1 MRQEPFIRYGQ
12 ALQAIALVLLLLPV
26 LSQLLPATGFGILIA
41 LNLRKEQKL
50 KRRRLISLSLL
61 AIWGANQLIAGSAGW
76 LEAATNLV
84 WLLAALRLLEAND
97 RKNIGG
103 SGLLLL
109 LAIGLAGLQANSLAA
124 SLLAAIAALLVL
136 CSLLGV
142 QQGAQKLKVALF
154 SQAIALLS
162 LALPLAG
169 GLFLLAPRLP
179 ALWQLP
185 GANSAITG
193 LSDELDPGSIA
204 SLVQNDSEAAIL
216 QLRNLQLPPAESRY
230 WRVRVL
236 SDFDGRRWQPGAIAA
251 IEINTKPASKNPQQ
265 QRWIMQGPSRKTLPW
280 AGFGTPEN
288 PKQKINRNGELLK
301 ADDGP
306 YVLVKGNKKPNWL
319 SQAPTANESQWP
331 KSSNPQLEALGTQWK
346 LQYPSPNQ
354 RLDAAFRW
362 FKAQG
367 FEYTLRPGLMPIK
380 APLDAV
386 LFEQKRGFCE
396 HYAAAFAALMRA
408 AGIPARVVIGY
419 QGGEWQPAAG
429 QLQILQRD
437 AHAWVELWLP
447 AGEWRTVDPTAW
459 IAPDRISQGVS
470 ASLNASDR
478 NQLGRPVLG
487 WFNQL
492 LAPWQKLDQGWGDW
506 VMGFDRAK
514 QNLLLEKWLGPEASY
529 RALQILAGG
538 LCGLLFLGISLL
550 WRQRWQQKGDKAKQE
565 LNRLLRYLAKH
576 QLQPNAGETL
586 SAFIERAYKQEVKLK
601 PELIKFQEA
610 YYRLRFNA
618 NCDKKTEQERLRS
631 AIKTLKHLRFSPQG
645 KAQSPP

>member
-26 LSQLLPATGFGILIA
+26 ISQLLPATGFGILVA
-41 LNLRKEQKL
+41 LILRKEQQL

-61 AIWGANQLIAGSAGW
+61 AIWGANQLIAGAAGW
-76 LEAATNLV
+76 LEAASNLV

-109 LAIGLAGLQANSLAA
+109 LALGLAGLQANGLAA
-124 SLLAAIAALLVL
+124 SLLAAISALFVL

-142 QQGAQKLKVALF
+142 QQGAQQLKVALF
-154 SQAIALLS
+154 GQAIALLS
-162 LALPLAG
+162 LALPLAA
-169 GLFLLAPRLP
+169 GLFLLTPRLP
-179 ALWQLP
+179 ALWQMP
-185 GANSAITG
+185 DANGASTG

-204 SLVQNDSEAAIL
+204 SLVQNDSAAALL
-216 QLRNLQLPPAESRY
+216 QLNGIQLPPPEARY

-236 SDFDGRRWQPGAIAA
+236 NSFNGRSWQPGPTASL
-251 IEINTKPASKNPQQ
+251 EINPLPVLASKQQ
-265 QRWIMQGPSRKTLPW
+265 QRWIFEGTKRQTLPW
-280 AGFGTPEN
+280 PGIGTPQN
-288 PKQKINRNGELLK
+288 RNQKINRNGELLK
-301 ADDGP
+301 AGDGP
-306 YVLVKGNKKPNWL
+306 YVLLKSNKKPSW
-319 SQAPTANESQWP
+319 QTQPPITIESQWP
-331 KSSNPQLEALGTQWK
+331 LGSNPQLEALGTQWK
-346 LQYPSPNQ
+346 LQYQTPNQ
-354 RLDAAFRW
+354 RVAAAYRW
-362 FKAQG
+362 LKAQG

-380 APLDAV
+380 GSLDAV
-386 LFEQKRGFCE
+386 LFEKKRGFCE

-447 AGEWRTVDPTAW
+447 PGEWRTVDPTAW

-470 ASLNASDR
+470 ASLNESDR
-478 NQLGRPVLG
+478 NQLGRPALG

-506 VMGFDRAK
+506 VMEFDRAK

-529 RALQILAGG
+529 RALQILASG
-538 LCGLLFLGISLL
+538 LSGLLFLGISLL
-550 WRQRWQQKGDKAKQE
+550 LCQRQQKGDKAKQE
-565 LNRLLRYLAKH
+565 LERLLRYLAKH
-576 QLQPNAGETL
+576 QLHPNPGETL
-586 SAFIERAYKQEVKLK
+586 SIFIERAQMQDIKLK
-601 PELIKFQEA
+601 PELSKFQEA
-610 YYRLRFNA
+610 YHRLRFHTK
-618 NCDKKTEQERLRS
+618 CDRKTEQEILRS
-631 AIKTLKHLRFSPQG
+631 AIINLKRLRISPQG
-645 KAQSPP
+645 RAQSPP

>member
-26 LSQLLPATGFGILIA
+26 ISQLLPATGFGILIA
-41 LNLRKEQKL
+41 LILRKEQQL

-109 LAIGLAGLQANSLAA
+109 LALGLAGLQANGLAA
-124 SLLAAIAALLVL
+124 SLLAAVAALLVL

-154 SQAIALLS
+154 GQAIALLS

-185 GANSAITG
+185 GADSASTG

-251 IEINTKPASKNPQQ
+251 IEINTKPASTNPQQ
-265 QRWIMQGPSRKTLPW
+265 QRWIMQGPSRQTLPW
-280 AGFGTPEN
+280 AGFGIPEN
-288 PKQKINRNGELLK
+288 SKQKINRNGELLK
-301 ADDGP
+301 AGDGP
-306 YVLVKGNKKPNWL
+306 YVLVKGNKKPSWL
-319 SQAPTANESQWP
+319 SKAPTANESQWP
-331 KSSNPQLEALGTQWK
+331 KDSNPQLEALGTQWK

-419 QGGEWQPAAG
+419 QGGEWQPATK

-459 IAPDRISQGVS
+459 IALNRISQGVS

-529 RALQILAGG
+529 RALQILASG

-576 QLQPNAGETL
+576 KLQPNAGETL
-586 SAFIERAYKQEVKLK
+586 SAFIERAYKQEIKLK
-601 PELIKFQEA
+601 PELIKFKEA
-610 YYRLRFNA
+610 YYRLRFEA
-618 NCDKKTEQERLRS
+618 NTDKKTEQERLRS
-631 AIKTLKHLRFSPQG
+631 AIKTLKHLCFSPQG
-645 KAQSPP
+645 RAQSPP

>member
-1 MRQEPFIRYGQ
+1 MKQAAFIRQAQ
-12 ALQAIALVLLLLPV
+12 ALQAIALLLLL
-26 LSQLLPATGFGILIA
+26 SQVITELLPATAFGILLA
-41 LNLRKEQKL
+41 LALRWQKKL
-50 KRRRLISLSLL
+50 PRRRLISLGLLSLW
-61 AIWGANQLIAGSAGW
+61 AINQLIAGAAGW
-76 LEAATNLV
+76 LEAASNLL

-109 LAIGLAGLQANSLAA
+109 LALGLAGLQASGLGA
-124 SLLAAIAALLVL
+124 SLLAAMAALLVL

-142 QQGAQKLKVALF
+142 QQGVEKLKLGLFGQAL
-154 SQAIALLS
+154 ALLS

-185 GANSAITG
+185 GANSASTG

-204 SLVQNDSEAAIL
+204 SLVQSDSEAAIL

-236 SDFDGRRWQPGAIAA
+236 SDFDGRRWQPGPRAPL
-251 IEINTKPASKNPQQ
+251 EINTKPASKNAQQ
-265 QRWIMQGPSRKTLPW
+265 QRWIMQGPSRQTLPW
-280 AGFGTPEN
+280 AGFGIPEN

-301 ADDGP
+301 AGDGP
-306 YVLVKGNKKPNWL
+306 YVLVKGNKKPSWL

-331 KSSNPQLEALGTQWK
+331 KASNPQLEALGTQWK

-362 FKAQG
+362 FKAQE

-419 QGGEWQPAAG
+419 QGGEWQPATK

-447 AGEWRTVDPTAW
+447 PGEWRTVDPTAW
-459 IAPDRISQGVS
+459 IAPNRISQGVA

-550 WRQRWQQKGDKAKQE
+550 WRQRWQQKGDNAKQE

-576 QLQPNAGETL
+576 KLQPNAGETL
-586 SAFIERAYKQEVKLK
+586 STFIERAYKQEVKLK

-610 YYRLRFNA
+610 YYRLRFEA
-618 NCDKKTEQERLRS
+618 NTNKEIEQKKLQS
-631 AIKTLKHLRFSPQG
+631 AINFIKKNI
-645 KAQSPP
+645 

>member
-1 MRQEPFIRYGQ
+1 MKPEAFIRQAQ
-12 ALQAIALVLLLLPV
+12 ALQTIALLLL
-26 LSQLLPATGFGILIA
+26 LSQVIKELLPATAFGILLA
-41 LNLRKEQKL
+41 LALRWQPKL
-50 KRRRLISLSLL
+50 PRRRLISLGLLSLW
-61 AIWGANQLIAGSAGW
+61 AINQLVAGAAGW
-76 LEAATNLV
+76 LEAASNLV

-109 LAIGLAGLQANSLAA
+109 LALGLAGLQANGLAA
-124 SLLAAIAALLVL
+124 SLLAAVSALFVL

-154 SQAIALLS
+154 GQAIALLS
-162 LALPLAG
+162 LALPLAA
-169 GLFLLAPRLP
+169 GLFLLTPRLP
-179 ALWQLP
+179 ALWQMP
-185 GANSAITG
+185 DANGASTG

-204 SLVQNDSEAAIL
+204 SLVQNDSAAALL
-216 QLRNLQLPPAESRY
+216 QLNGIQLPPPEARY

-236 SDFDGRRWQPGAIAA
+236 NSFNGRSWQPGPTAPL
-251 IEINTKPASKNPQQ
+251 EINPLPVLASKQQ
-265 QRWIMQGPSRKTLPW
+265 QRWIFEGPERQTLPW
-280 AGFGTPEN
+280 PGVGTPQN
-288 PKQKINRNGELLK
+288 RKQKINRNGELLK
-301 ADDGP
+301 AGDWP
-306 YVLVKGNKKPNWL
+306 YVLLKSNKKPSW
-319 SQAPTANESQWP
+319 QTQPPITIESQWP
-331 KSSNPQLEALGTQWK
+331 LGSNPQLEALGTQWK

-354 RLDAAFRW
+354 RVAAAYSW

-380 APLDAV
+380 GSLDAV
-386 LFEQKRGFCE
+386 LFEKKRGFCE

-447 AGEWRTVDPTAW
+447 PGEWRTVDPTAW

-470 ASLNASDR
+470 ASLNESDR
-478 NQLGRPVLG
+478 NQLGRPALG

-506 VMGFDRAK
+506 VMEFDRAK
-514 QNLLLEKWLGPEASY
+514 QNLLLEKWLGPEASN

-538 LCGLLFLGISLL
+538 LSGLLLLGISLL
-550 WRQRWQQKGDKAKQE
+550 LCQRQQKGDKAKQE
-565 LNRLLRYLAKH
+565 LERLLRYLAKH
-576 QLQPNAGETL
+576 QLHPIPGETL
-586 SAFIERAYKQEVKLK
+586 STFIERAYTQKIKLK
-601 PELIKFQEA
+601 PELNKLQEA
-610 YYRLRFNA
+610 YY
-618 NCDKKTEQERLRS
+618 
-631 AIKTLKHLRFSPQG
+631 
-645 KAQSPP
+645 

>member
-26 LSQLLPATGFGILIA
+26 ISQLLPATGFGILVA
-41 LNLRKEQKL
+41 LILRKEQQL

-109 LAIGLAGLQANSLAA
+109 LALGLAGLQANSLAA
-124 SLLAAIAALLVL
+124 SLLAAVAALLVL

-154 SQAIALLS
+154 GQAIALLS

-185 GANSAITG
+185 GADSASTG

-265 QRWIMQGPSRKTLPW
+265 QRWIMQGPSRQTLPW
-280 AGFGTPEN
+280 AGFGIPEN

-301 ADDGP
+301 AGDGP
-306 YVLVKGNKKPNWL
+306 YVLVKGNKKPSWL
-319 SQAPTANESQWP
+319 SQIPTANENQWP
-331 KSSNPQLEALGTQWK
+331 KGSNPQLEALGTQWK

-367 FEYTLRPGLMPIK
+367 FEYTLRPALMPIK

-386 LFEQKRGFCE
+386 LFDQKRGFCE

-419 QGGEWQPAAG
+419 QGGEWQPATK

-459 IAPDRISQGVS
+459 IVPDRISQGVS

-576 QLQPNAGETL
+576 QLQPNPGETL

-601 PELIKFQEA
+601 PELIKFQQA
-610 YYRLRFNA
+610 YYRLRFEA
-618 NCDKKTEQERLRS
+618 NTDKKTEQERLRS
-631 AIKTLKHLRFSPQG
+631 AIKTLKHLCFSPQG
-645 KAQSPP
+645 RAQSPP

>member
-26 LSQLLPATGFGILIA
+26 ISQLLPATGFGIMVALI
-41 LNLRKEQKL
+41 LRKEEKL

-109 LAIGLAGLQANSLAA
+109 LAIGLAGLQANGLAA
-124 SLLAAIAALLVL
+124 SLLAAISALLVL

-154 SQAIALLS
+154 GQAIALLS
-162 LALPLAG
+162 LALPLAA

-179 ALWQLP
+179 ALWQIP
-185 GANSAITG
+185 SGNSDSTG

-204 SLVQNDSEAAIL
+204 SLVQSDSEAAIL

-230 WRVRVL
+230 WRVKVL

-251 IEINTKPASKNPQQ
+251 IEINTKPASTNPQQ
-265 QRWIMQGPSRKTLPW
+265 QRWIMQGPSRETLPW
-280 AGFGTPEN
+280 AGFGIPQD

-301 ADDGP
+301 TGDGP
-306 YVLVKGNKKPNWL
+306 YVLLKDNKEPSWL

-331 KSSNPQLEALGTQWK
+331 IGSNPQLEALGTQWK

-386 LFEQKRGFCE
+386 LFKQKRGFCE

-447 AGEWRTVDPTAW
+447 AGEWRTVDPSAW
-459 IAPDRISQGVS
+459 IAPDRIRQGVS

-514 QNLLLEKWLGPEASY
+514 QNLLLEKWLGPEASN
-529 RALQILAGG
+529 RAFQILAGG

-550 WRQRWQQKGDKAKQE
+550 WRQRWQQKGDKAKQQ

-576 QLQPNAGETL
+576 QLQPNPGETL

-601 PELIKFQEA
+601 PELIKFQQA
-610 YYRLRFNA
+610 YYRLRFEA
-618 NCDKKTEQERLRS
+618 NCDNKIEQERLRS
-631 AIKTLKHLRFSPQG
+631 TVKTLKHLCFSPQG
-645 KAQSPP
+645 RAQSPP

>member
-1 MRQEPFIRYGQ
+1 MKPEAFIRQAQ
-12 ALQAIALVLLLLPV
+12 ALQTIALLLL
-26 LSQLLPATGFGILIA
+26 LSQVIKELLPATAFGILLA
-41 LNLRKEQKL
+41 LALRWQPKL
-50 KRRRLISLSLL
+50 PRRRLISLGLLSLW
-61 AIWGANQLIAGSAGW
+61 AINQSVAGAAGW
-76 LEAATNLV
+76 LEAASNLV

-109 LAIGLAGLQANSLAA
+109 LALGLAGLQANGLAA
-124 SLLAAIAALLVL
+124 SLLAAVAALLVL
-136 CSLLGV
+136 SSLLGV

-154 SQAIALLS
+154 GQAIALLS

-185 GANSAITG
+185 GADSASTG

-204 SLVQNDSEAAIL
+204 SLVQNDSAAALL
-216 QLRNLQLPPAESRY
+216 QLNGIQLPPPEARY

-236 SDFDGRRWQPGAIAA
+236 NSFNGRSWQPGPTAPL
-251 IEINTKPASKNPQQ
+251 EINPLPMLASKQQ
-265 QRWIMQGPSRKTLPW
+265 QRWIFEGPERQTLPW
-280 AGFGTPEN
+280 PGVGSPQN
-288 PKQKINRNGELLK
+288 RNQKINRNGELLK
-301 ADDGP
+301 AEDGP
-306 YVLVKGNKKPNWL
+306 YVLLKSNKKPSW
-319 SQAPTANESQWP
+319 QTQPPITIESQWP
-331 KSSNPQLEALGTQWK
+331 VDSNPQLEALGTQWE

-380 APLDAV
+380 GSLDAV
-386 LFEQKRGFCE
+386 LFEKKRGFCE

-447 AGEWRTVDPTAW
+447 PGEWRTVDPTAW

-470 ASLNASDR
+470 ASLNESDR
-478 NQLGRPVLG
+478 NQLGRPALG

-506 VMGFDRAK
+506 VMEFDRAK

-538 LCGLLFLGISLL
+538 LSGLLFLGISLL
-550 WRQRWQQKGDKAKQE
+550 LCQRQQKGDKAKQE
-565 LNRLLRYLAKH
+565 LERLLRYLAKH
-576 QLQPNAGETL
+576 QLHPNPGESL
-586 SAFIERAYKQEVKLK
+586 VAFIERAYEQEIKLK
-601 PELIKFQEA
+601 PELSKFQET
-610 YYRLRFNA
+610 YYRLRFHA
-618 NCDKKTEQERLRS
+618 NCDRKTEQERLRS
-631 AIKTLKHLRFSPQG
+631 AIINLKRLRISPQG
-645 KAQSPP
+645 RAQSPP

>member
-1 MRQEPFIRYGQ
+1 MKQEPFIRYAQ

-41 LNLRKEQKL
+41 LILRKEQHL

-61 AIWGANQLIAGSAGW
+61 AIWGANQLIAGAAGW
-76 LEAATNLV
+76 LEATSNLL
-84 WLLAALRLLEAND
+84 WLLAALRLLEANN

-109 LAIGLAGLQANSLAA
+109 LALGLAGLQANGLGA

-142 QQGAQKLKVALF
+142 QQGAQKLKFALF
-154 SQAIALLS
+154 GQAIALLS
-162 LALPLAG
+162 LALPLAA

-185 GANSAITG
+185 GASRASTG

-204 SLVQNDSEAAIL
+204 SLVQNDSEAALL
-216 QLRNLQLPPAESRY
+216 QLRNLELPAAKSRY

-236 SDFDGRRWQPGAIAA
+236 SDFNGRRWQPGAIAP
-251 IEINTKPASKNPQQ
+251 IQINRNPASRSAQQ
-265 QRWIMQGPSRKTLPW
+265 QRWIMQGPSRETLPW
-280 AGFGTPEN
+280 AGFGIPQN

-301 ADDGP
+301 AGDGP
-306 YVLVKGNKKPNWL
+306 YVLLENNKKPSWL
-319 SQAPTANESQWP
+319 SQPPTANESQWP
-331 KSSNPQLEALGTQWK
+331 KGSNPQLEALATQWK
-346 LQYPSPNQ
+346 LQYPSQNQ

-367 FEYTLRPGLMPIK
+367 FKYTLKPGLMPIK

-386 LFEQKRGFCE
+386 LFQQKHGFCE

-419 QGGEWQPAAG
+419 QGGEWQPAAR

-447 AGEWRTVDPTAW
+447 PGEWRTVDPTAW

-478 NQLGRPVLG
+478 NQLGRPAMG

-506 VMGFDRAK
+506 VMEFDRAK

-550 WRQRWQQKGDKAKQE
+550 WRQRWQQKGDRAKQE
-565 LNRLLRYLAKH
+565 LIRLLRYLAKH

-586 SAFIERAYKQEVKLK
+586 STFIERAYEKEIKLK
-601 PELIKFQEA
+601 PELIEFQQA
-610 YYRLRFNA
+610 YYRLRFEA
-618 NCDKKTEQERLRS
+618 NTNKQTEQALLRR
-631 AIKTLKHLRFSPQG
+631 AINNLSRH
-645 KAQSPP
+645 